1 VEHVPAQTGRRTV
14 EGCGGGCA
22 TGDSDRGTQQNARA
36 KTVVILNAEYEK
48 FGIFADRAESRKSRI
63 FNGRK
68 ETMSTVLRT
77 RNPNF
82 RETILNHLHRQEF
95 MKHIGCRLT
104 LIEPGHVVAEI
115 DLQKIHQQQI
125 GFVHGGVIA
134 TIADVA
140 AGFAG
145 FTLVAPEEHT
155 VTAELKISYF
165 SPGTGTLL
173 RAVGK
178 VVKPGRNIHFC
189 EADVW
194 SIRGDEEKLI
204 ARATT
209 TMAVITPGKKMEQPG
224 KGE

>member
-1 VEHVPAQTGRRTV
+1 MNKPLQ
-14 EGCGGGCA
+14 
-22 TGDSDRGTQQNARA
+22 
-36 KTVVILNAEYEK
+36 
-48 FGIFADRAESRKSRI
+48 
-63 FNGRK
+63 
-68 ETMSTVLRT
+68 T
-77 RNPNF
+77 RNPQF
-82 RETILNHLHRQEF
+82 RETILEHLHRQEF

-115 DLQKIHQQQI
+115 DLGTIHEQQI
-125 GFVHGGVIA
+125 GFVHGGVVA

-155 VTAELKISYF
+155 VTAEIKISYF
-165 SPGTGTLL
+165 SPGIGTLL
-173 RAVGK
+173 RAVGR

-194 SIRGDEEKLI
+194 CLDEGREKLI

-209 TMAVITPGKKMEQPG
+209 TMAVITPRKKHVREP
-224 KGE
+224 E

>member
-1 VEHVPAQTGRRTV
+1 M
-14 EGCGGGCA
+14 
-22 TGDSDRGTQQNARA
+22 
-36 KTVVILNAEYEK
+36 
-48 FGIFADRAESRKSRI
+48 SR
-63 FNGRK
+63 
-68 ETMSTVLRT
+68 ELRT
-77 RNPNF
+77 RNPQF
-82 RETILNHLHRQEF
+82 RETILEHLHRQEF
-95 MKHIGCRLT
+95 MKHIHCRLT

-115 DLQKIHQQQI
+115 DLQTMHQQQI

-155 VTAELKISYF
+155 VTAEIKVSYF
-165 SPGTGTLL
+165 SPGIGTLL
-173 RAVGK
+173 RAVGR

-194 SIRGDEEKLI
+194 CINGEEEKLI

-209 TMAVITPGKKMEQPG
+209 TMAVITPGKTTERKEAQ
-224 KGE
+224 